1 MKFPVLNNCVYLDTA
16 RSGLLYNELETWRNN
31 HDKEF
36 LEGGSQF
43 RFNHEEFLE
52 EVRSGVSNFF
62 NASSHQVYLTHNF
75 SLGFSSLLRTFDLNQ
90 TFLLINNDYP
100 SIINQVQMAGFKH
113 FFVDNSYDLEQQI
126 LNGIEKY
133 NPKIL
138 VLSLVQYINGTLID
152 LGLFKKIKNSFP
164 DLLIIVDGTQYCG
177 TKYFDFNT
185 SQIDILI
192 SSGYKWLLGG
202 YGNGFIIKRKNVNA
216 AFNGIKKS
224 ITNNQNFYLNQI
236 FEPGH
241 LDTFN
246 FGSLLFSLKTISDY
260 GIDKMEKKINEL
272 SEYAKKRL
280 LEKNLLDYQV
290 SNRTKHS
297 NIFNLKGDEILYNKL
312 ISNKI
317 ICSRRGDGIR
327 ISLNFYNKIEEIDYL
342 LSFFK

>member
-1 MKFPVLNNCVYLDTA
+1 MT
-16 RSGLLYNELETWRNN
+16 
-31 HDKEF
+31 
-36 LEGGSQF
+36 
-43 RFNHEEFLE
+43 
-52 EVRSGVSNFF
+52 
-62 NASSHQVYLTHNF
+62 
-75 SLGFSSLLRTFDLNQ
+75 
-90 TFLLINNDYP
+90 
-100 SIINQVQMAGFKH
+100 GFKH

-164 DLLIIVDGTQYCG
+164 NLLIIVDGTQYCG

-224 ITNNQNFYLNQI
+224 ITNNQKFYLNQI

-241 LDTFN
+241 YDTLN
-246 FGSLLFSLKTISDY
+246 FGSLLFSLKKISDY
-260 GIDKMEKKINEL
+260 GIDKIEKKINEL

-327 ISLNFYNKIEEIDYL
+327 ISLNFYNTIEEIDYL